1 MSDNIRP
8 ERFRFDFARLER
20 IKDQIDRGEEISAE
34 DVEYVREFIRVVV
47 AVLEPVMKAIG
58 AAVKDFA
65 QRIAQIKAPTTRS
78 VVNVVTTTR
87 PTLDIARDIHRAMD
101 AHQANQNRR
110 QSR

>member
-1 MSDNIRP
+1 MTDNIKP

-65 QRIAQIKAPTTRS
+65 QRIAQIKVPASHP
-78 VVNVVTTTR
+78 VINVTTTH
-87 PTLDIARDIHRAMD
+87 PITQAAQADLDLAVTRAATKARY
-101 AHQANQNRR
+101 
-110 QSR
+110 SR

>member
-1 MSDNIRP
+1 MTDNTQP

-58 AAVKDFA
+58 AAVKEFA
-65 QRIAQIKAPTTRS
+65 HRVAQLKTPTSHQVIAG
-78 VVNVVTTTR
+78 TTTR
-87 PTLDIARDIHRAMD
+87 PAAEIARDIHQAMNTHEAIKDRRRA
-101 AHQANQNRR
+101 R
-110 QSR
+110 